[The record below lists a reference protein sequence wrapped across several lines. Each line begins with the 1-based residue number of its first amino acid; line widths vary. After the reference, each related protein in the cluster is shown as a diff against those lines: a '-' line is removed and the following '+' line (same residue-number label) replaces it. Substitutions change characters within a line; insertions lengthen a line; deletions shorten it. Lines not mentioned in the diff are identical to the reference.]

1 MVLKYPNLKD
11 HIFEYDLLSHQECD
25 EIVSILDSRE
35 WGEFQWY
42 QDHEQI
48 DLDKESKMKSTVDCP
63 EATNIIQPHINDEL
77 FSAFHKKYNYYNVGP
92 GGGGSFWEACS
103 GIKFNKYAVGDYLSP
118 HYDHIRDF
126 FQGQFRGIPVTSV
139 VGVLNDDFE
148 GGDFVFWEEHTVNIK
163 KGSVLVFP
171 ALYLFPHEVTPVT
184 KGIRYS
190 WIQWIV

>member
-25 EIVSILDSRE
+25 EIVSHLDSRE
-35 WGEFQWY
+35 WGDFMWY
-42 QDHEQI
+42 QDQEQV
-48 DLDKESKMKSTVDCP
+48 DLDKESRMKSTVNCP
-63 EATNIIQPHINDEL
+63 EATNIIQPHVNDEL
-77 FSAFHKKYNYYNVGP
+77 FSAFHKKYNYYNVGS

-103 GIKFNKYAVGDYLSP
+103 GIKFNKYVVGDYLSP

-126 FQGQFRGIPVTSV
+126 FEGKFRGIPVTSV

-148 GGDFVFWEEHTVNIK
+148 GGDFVFWEEHTVKMK
-163 KGSVLVFP
+163 KGSVLVLP
-171 ALYLFPHEVTPVT
+171 ALYLFPHEVMPVT
-184 KGIRYS
+184 KGVRYS

>member
-25 EIVSILDSRE
+25 EIVSHLDSRE
-35 WGEFQWY
+35 WGDFMWY
-42 QDHEQI
+42 QDQEQV
-48 DLDKESKMKSTVDCP
+48 DLDKESRMKSTVNCP
-63 EATNIIQPHINDEL
+63 EATNIIQPHVNDEL
-77 FSAFHKKYNYYNVGP
+77 FSAFHKKYNYYNVGS

-103 GIKFNKYAVGDYLSP
+103 GIKFNKYVVGDYLSP

-148 GGDFVFWEEHTVNIK
+148 GGDFVFWEEHTVKMK

-171 ALYLFPHEVTPVT
+171 ALYLFPHEVMPVT
-184 KGIRYS
+184 KGVRYS

>member
-48 DLDKESKMKSTVDCP
+48 DLDKESKMKSTVNSP
-63 EATNIIQPHINDEL
+63 ESTAIIQPHINDEL
-77 FSAFHKKYNYYNVGP
+77 HHAFHEKYNYYSIGP
-92 GGGGSFWEACS
+92 GGGGSFWEASS
-103 GIKFNKYAVGDYLSP
+103 GIKFNKYAIGDYLSP

-148 GGDFVFWEEHTVNIK
+148 GGDFVFWEEHNVNIK

-184 KGIRYS
+184 QGTRYS
-190 WIQWIV
+190 RIQWIV

>member
-1 MVLKYPNLKD
+1 MPLRYPNLKD

-35 WGEFQWY
+35 WGDFQWY
-42 QDHEQI
+42 QNQEQV
-48 DLDKESKMKSTVDCP
+48 DLDKDSKMKSTVNSP
-63 EATNIIQPHINDEL
+63 ESTAIIQPHINDEL
-77 FSAFHKKYNYYNVGP
+77 HHAFHEKYNYYSIGP
-92 GGGGSFWEACS
+92 GGGGSFWEASS

-171 ALYLFPHEVTPVT
+171 ALYLFPREVTPVT
-184 KGIRYS
+184 QGTRYS

>member
-1 MVLKYPNLKD
+1 MLKYPNLKD
-11 HIFEYDLLSHQECD
+11 HIFEYDLLSDQECD
-25 EIVSILDSRE
+25 QIVSLLDSRE
-35 WGEFQWY
+35 WGEFSWY
-42 QDHEQI
+42 QDFEQVDI
-48 DLDKESKMKSTVDCP
+48 DKESNMKSTVTAP
-63 EATNIIQPHINDEL
+63 EAVNIIQPHINDEL
-77 FSAFHKKYNYYNVGP
+77 FNAFHEKYNYYDVEDNQT
-92 GGGGSFWEACS
+92 GGSFWEACS
-103 GIKFNKYAVGDYLSP
+103 GIKFNKYDVGDYLSP

-126 FQGQFRGIPVTSV
+126 FEGQFRGIPVTSV

-148 GGDFVFWEEHTVNIK
+148 GGEFRFWKEHTVNIK

>member
-25 EIVSILDSRE
+25 EIVSHLDSRE
-35 WGEFQWY
+35 WGDFMWY
-42 QDHEQI
+42 QDQEQV
-48 DLDKESKMKSTVDCP
+48 DLDKESKMQSTVNSP
-63 EATNIIQPHINDEL
+63 ESTAIIQPHINDEL
-77 FSAFHKKYNYYNVGP
+77 HRAFHEKYNYYSVGP
-92 GGGGSFWEACS
+92 GGEGSFWEASS
-103 GIKFNKYAVGDYLSP
+103 GIKFNKYGVGDYLSP

-126 FQGQFRGIPVTSV
+126 FQGQFRGIPVSSV

-148 GGDFVFWEEHTVNIK
+148 GGDFVFWEEHTVNMK

-184 KGIRYS
+184 KGTRYS